1 MLFPLNSMRLLR
13 HALCGLLIIFQ
24 GCATAS
30 LVDFRF
36 GNETGEALLC
46 RPEGQGP
53 YPVVIYNHGLI
64 ADRVGYRRVSTLG
77 YDLDGICQTLAKDGF
92 LAFLP
97 LRGTGVRNL
106 PGHVEEVSRAI
117 DYVKMLPEVDPSRI
131 ALMGFSRGG
140 LLTLMVGA
148 ERKDLSAL
156 VILAPAP
163 GRGHFAAAVEGV
175 PSIKTP
181 VLLLVEGSDSSKILE
196 DYEMLK
202 EALHGHRKEARTI
215 RYDRGGGHQ
224 LFWRVDYYWADVRKF
239 LQDTLGGTPRK

>member
-1 MLFPLNSMRLLR
+1 MFPLVTISITQSL
-13 HALCGLLIIFQ
+13 AACFFLIIFL
-24 GCATAS
+24 GCAEGRI
-30 LVDFRF
+30 VNYPVK
-36 GNETGEALLC
+36 GEQGEALIC
-46 RPEGQGP
+46 RPEGEGP
-53 YPVVIYNHGLI
+53 YPAVIYNHGLI
-64 ADRVGYRRVSTLG
+64 VDRVGYRRVSTLG

-117 DYVKMLPEVDPSRI
+117 DYVKTLGEVDPSRI

-140 LLTLMVGA
+140 LLTLMVGV

-175 PSIKTP
+175 HSIKTP
-181 VLLLVEGSDSSKILE
+181 VLLLVEGSDSSRILE

-202 EALHGHRKEARTI
+202 DALPAHRKESRAI
-215 RYDRGGGHQ
+215 RYNRGGGHR
-224 LFWRVDYYWADVRKF
+224 LFWRVDYYWADVKRF
-239 LQDTLGGTPRK
+239 LQETMVGTGQK